1 MNKINDD
8 VLNPN
13 NINGISE
20 KSFNKLNDEQKNII
34 LTGHNDTNAKEKE
47 GGTLGKFLGTNTKN
61 ASIHIAFIIS
71 IVLVG
76 DCGIDLLHSFCPKAH
91 VNMDMWER
99 IIPVITL
106 ALGYIFGK
114 GENNQS

>member
-1 MNKINDD
+1 MDKINDKA
-8 VLNPN
+8 LSTN
-13 NINGISE
+13 NINGIPE

-34 LTGHNDTNAKEKE
+34 LTGHNDTNIKEKE

-71 IVLVG
+71 IILVG
-76 DCGIDLLHSFCPKAH
+76 YCGIDLLHSFCPK
-91 VNMDMWER
+91 VNINIDIWER